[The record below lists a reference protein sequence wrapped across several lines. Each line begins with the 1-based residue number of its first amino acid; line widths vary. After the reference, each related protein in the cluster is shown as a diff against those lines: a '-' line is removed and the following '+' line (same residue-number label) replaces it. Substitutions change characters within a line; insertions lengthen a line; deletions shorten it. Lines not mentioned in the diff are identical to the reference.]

1 MRGNEGFGIL
11 TVLVAAVVL
20 TIVGVNFAR
29 KISNKAMV
37 SKAADIIAYRDM
49 LLEYYTSLA
58 ANRAAYK
65 CTRTNNSAPTTSF
78 TDIDLYDIGSGTNC
92 TTAHKVIPIAGRDM
106 KPWDDVAATTT
117 IACANNNGQYICM
130 QAQWKTNGT
139 VVEIKISTV
148 FDHEDF
154 AHSDV
159 SAVLR
164 DRAHSVFFGNTTVG
178 TSCGNV
184 TGFTGNKPLVALKSY
199 PSNLISCGSDTLV
212 VPPNYPYPPSLCPDT
227 SLGGKRGITGFDPIT
242 GVSRCSNKI
251 LAYVKLNASGDCSD
265 LRGIPKLEDDS
276 IGEAWTGYNAR
287 FGIIGV
293 KPTGAI
299 PCSGSCQVNNKNS
312 DGSLQLNSCGFNIDH
327 DCADFLASSGTHEC
341 TFRDPHGKVT
351 SIGWCKGDDLY
362 CCQQHDSSCSAQS
375 ATYDPNINQPW
386 LEVCEPCNKDAQRAA
401 IEPSSVSNGGIYGWN
416 GANSEIPGHSIIQ
429 GEIGLKGR
437 SVCQLIYQYY
447 EYIYR
452 GTCERNH
459 SCSNDSHCNSGERC
473 SSSSHKCR
481 KNSCHTSSLSDNTSS
496 DCDDQHYSYT
506 CEDVIEIAIATHCP
520 GSPTGCFQWS
530 Q

>member
-11 TVLVAAVVL
+11 AVLVAAVVL

-139 VVEIKISTV
+139 VVEIKISAV
-148 FDHEDF
+148 FDHDDF
-154 AHSDV
+154 GHSEV

-164 DRAHSVFFGNTTVG
+164 DRSRSVFFGSTTVG

-212 VPPNYPYPPSLCPDT
+212 VPPNYPNPPATCT
-227 SLGGKRGITGFDPIT
+227 NTMHGGKRGIKGFDPIT
-242 GVSRCSNKI
+242 GVSRCNNLI
-251 LAYVKLNASGDCSD
+251 LTWIEPDVSGDCYALPDGGGNSKHGAVT
-265 LRGIPKLEDDS
+265 GINPDSTVKCSLGCNINNANTPDDKTEFGS
-276 IGEAWTGYNAR
+276 CNYNTTATEACEASSSTLPSTCTFPDNSKQW
-287 FGIIGV
+287 
-293 KPTGAI
+293 
-299 PCSGSCQVNNKNS
+299 CSGQECDCCTSTSTGGTLSTGITPSDNLNWMDACKPCPPLRAAVEPVACSDDTEGVIGWGGTNAKKGCRVSIQDGREGRPGRRICRLAYLHKITNGYCRRTSSPSICAYDSVNGC
-312 DGSLQLNSCGFNIDH
+312 D
-327 DCADFLASSGTHEC
+327 SSGQCGCST
-341 TFRDPHGKVT
+341 
-351 SIGWCKGDDLY
+351 GDY
-362 CCQQHDSSCSAQS
+362 C
-375 ATYDPNINQPW
+375 
-386 LEVCEPCNKDAQRAA
+386 
-401 IEPSSVSNGGIYGWN
+401 
-416 GANSEIPGHSIIQ
+416 
-429 GEIGLKGR
+429 R
-437 SVCQLIYQYY
+437 SDDNTCWKSG
-447 EYIYR
+447 
-452 GTCERNH
+452 GTCIEDGIDTGTFIQA
-459 SCSNDSHCNSGERC
+459 CPSGYEC
-473 SSSSHKCR
+473 GNKTES
-481 KNSCHTSSLSDNTSS
+481 TG
-496 DCDDQHYSYT
+496 
-506 CEDVIEIAIATHCP
+506 HCP
-520 GSPTGCFQWS
+520 GSPTDCYQWS